1 MFDRRV
7 DAELVTGL
15 SKTRQF
21 MPFIS
26 PKRNDSLVFYT
37 LGIETAA
44 AQAFIEEQNRTRS
57 RDNRITLFYL
67 ILYAVAKAFQERPAV
82 NRVVAGRRLWQRK
95 GTWIT
100 YSAKQEILDG
110 SPILTVK
117 QSFPEDEKLDE
128 MIERLHKG
136 LRERRS
142 GKLTRSDKEVK
153 IALSLPPWLIRIG
166 VWLLDR
172 ANHLGMLPL
181 GMIEDDPMFTSI
193 FIANL
198 GSVGLHAGYHHL
210 WEYGTCSHFMVVGQ
224 THPRHDGVEIME
236 LKISY
241 DERVEDG
248 LYGAI
253 SMEGIKQRLE
263 NPELLLTGAP
273 VSYRST

>member
-1 MFDRRV
+1 
-7 DAELVTGL
+7 
-15 SKTRQF
+15 

-26 PKRNDSLVFYT
+26 RKRNDSIVLYT
-37 LGIETAA
+37 LEIETAA
-44 AQAFIEEQNRTRS
+44 AQAFIEEQNQTKS
-57 RDNRITLFYL
+57 PENRLTLFYL
-67 ILYAVAKAFQERPAV
+67 VLHALAKAFHERPAV
-82 NRVVAGRRLWQRK
+82 NRFVAGGRVWQRN
-95 GTWIT
+95 GVWIT

-117 QSFPEDEKLDE
+117 QSFPEDEKLEE

-136 LRERRS
+136 LRERRG
-142 GKLTRSDKEVK
+142 GKVTRSDKEVK
-153 IALSLPPWLIRIG
+153 IALGLPPSLIRAG

-172 ANHLGMLPL
+172 ANHLGMLPRGL
-181 GMIEDDPMFTSI
+181 IEDDPMFTSI

-263 NPELLLTGAP
+263 NPELLLSGAP
-273 VSYRST
+273 ASYRST